1 MAKIVGITGP
11 SGSGKSLLSKH
22 LSDNQIPCIDADA
35 VYHGMLTPPSR
46 VLDAI
51 VEVFGAD
58 LLTADGSLDRTVLS
72 ARVFSDP
79 TQLELLNATVLPIV
93 VDEINSIIASLV
105 NDGASTVVVDAPTLI
120 ESGFH
125 RSCDMII
132 AVLAPIES
140 RIERIKA
147 RDMISE
153 ERAKARVLSQKSDDF
168 YTSVADITIL
178 NDGDKAEFEK
188 NVKEIAT
195 AISSL

>member
-1 MAKIVGITGP
+1 MAKIIGITGP
-11 SGSGKSLLSKH
+11 SGSGKSLLCKH
-22 LSDNQIPCIDADA
+22 LTDNQIPCIDADA

-58 LLTADGSLDRTVLS
+58 LLSADGSLDRTVLS

-105 NDGASTVVVDAPTLI
+105 NNGASTVVVDAPTLI

-125 RSCDMII
+125 QSCDMII
-132 AVLAPIES
+132 AVIAPIDA

-147 RDMISE
+147 RDAISE
-153 ERAKARVLSQKSDDF
+153 DRARARVLSQKNDDF
-168 YTSVADITIL
+168 YTSVADITIF
-178 NDGDKAEFEK
+178 NDGDEAEFK
-188 NVKEIAT
+188 KTVKDIAV
-195 AISSL
+195 AISQL

>member
-1 MAKIVGITGP
+1 MAKIIGITGP
-11 SGSGKSLLSKH
+11 SGSGKSLLCKH

-58 LLTADGSLDRTVLS
+58 LLAADGSLDRTVLS

-79 TQLELLNATVLPIV
+79 VQLALLNATVLPIV
-93 VDEINSIIASLV
+93 VDEISSIIESLT
-105 NDGASTVVVDAPTLI
+105 NEGASTIAVDAPTLI

-125 RSCDMII
+125 KSCDMIVAVI
-132 AVLAPIES
+132 ASADA

-147 RDMISE
+147 RDAISE

-168 YTSVADITIL
+168 YTSVADITIF

-188 NVKEIAT
+188 TVKEIAKS
-195 AISSL
+195 ISKL

>member
-1 MAKIVGITGP
+1 MAKIIGITGP
-11 SGSGKSLLSKH
+11 SGAGKSLLCKH

-46 VLDAI
+46 ILNAI
-51 VEVFGAD
+51 VEAFGAD
-58 LLTADGSLDRTVLS
+58 LLAADGSLDRTVLS

-125 RSCDMII
+125 RSCDIII

-178 NDGDKAEFEK
+178 NDGDKTEFEK

>member
-58 LLTADGSLDRTVLS
+58 LLAADGSFDRTVLS

-178 NDGDKAEFEK
+178 NDGDKTEFEK

>member
-1 MAKIVGITGP
+1 MAKIIGITGP
-11 SGSGKSLLSKH
+11 SGSGKSLLCKY

-58 LLTADGSLDRTVLS
+58 LLAADGSLDRTVLS

-79 TQLELLNATVLPIV
+79 VQLALLNATVLPIV
-93 VDEINSIIASLV
+93 VDEISSIIESLA
-105 NDGASTVVVDAPTLI
+105 NEGASTIAVDAPTLI

-125 RSCDMII
+125 KSCDMIVAVI
-132 AVLAPIES
+132 ASAYA
-140 RIERIKA
+140 RIERIKS

-168 YTSVADITIL
+168 YTSVADITIF

-188 NVKEIAT
+188 TVKEIAKS
-195 AISSL
+195 ISKL

>member
-125 RSCDMII
+125 RSCDIII

-140 RIERIKA
+140 RIERIKV

>member
-1 MAKIVGITGP
+1 MLIIGITGP

-58 LLTADGSLDRTVLS
+58 LLTADGSLNRTVLS

-153 ERAKARVLSQKSDDF
+153 ERAQARVLSQKSDDF

>member
-1 MAKIVGITGP
+1 MAKIIGITGP
-11 SGSGKSLLSKH
+11 SGSGKSLLCKH
-22 LSDNQIPCIDADA
+22 LTDNQIPCIDADA

-58 LLTADGSLDRTVLS
+58 ILSADGSLDRTVLS

-93 VDEINSIIASLV
+93 VDEINSIIETLV
-105 NDGASTVVVDAPTLI
+105 NNGASTVVVDAPTLI

-125 RSCDMII
+125 QSCDMII
-132 AVLAPIES
+132 AVIAPIDA

-147 RDMISE
+147 RDAISE
-153 ERAKARVLSQKSDDF
+153 DRARARVLSQKNDDF
-168 YTSVADITIL
+168 YTSVADITIF
-178 NDGDKAEFEK
+178 NDGDEAEFQK
-188 NVKEIAT
+188 TVKDIAV
-195 AISSL
+195 AISQL

>member
-46 VLDAI
+46 ILDAI

>member
-1 MAKIVGITGP
+1 MAKIIGITGP
-11 SGSGKSLLSKH
+11 SGSGKSLLCKH
-22 LSDNQIPCIDADA
+22 LTDNQIPCIDADA

-58 LLTADGSLDRTVLS
+58 LLSADGSLDRTVLS

-105 NDGASTVVVDAPTLI
+105 NNGASTVVVDAPTLI

-125 RSCDMII
+125 QSCDMII
-132 AVLAPIES
+132 AVIAPIDA

-147 RDMISE
+147 RDAISE
-153 ERAKARVLSQKSDDF
+153 DRARARVLSQKNDDF
-168 YTSVADITIL
+168 YTSVADITIF
-178 NDGDKAEFEK
+178 NDGDEAEFK
-188 NVKEIAT
+188 KTVKDISV
-195 AISSL
+195 AISQL

>member
-11 SGSGKSLLSKH
+11 SGSGKSLISKH

-188 NVKEIAT
+188 TVKEIAT